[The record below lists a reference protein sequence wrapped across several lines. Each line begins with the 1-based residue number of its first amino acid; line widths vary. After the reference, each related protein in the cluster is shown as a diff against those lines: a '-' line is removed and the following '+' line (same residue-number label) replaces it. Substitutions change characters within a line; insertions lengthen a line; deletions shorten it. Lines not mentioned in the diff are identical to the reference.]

1 MNKHYGEIIEKVI
14 RKNGYN
20 VSELARTAKVTRRS
34 IYNWFNQ
41 PKLKQQVILK
51 IGDALQHDFSA
62 EFPELFAS
70 RDFQRATGIRTNTET
85 LNAEKGRANYWKDKY
100 IDVLEEYNELLAK
113 SVKADHR
120 SLRQSL

>member
-1 MNKHYGEIIEKVI
+1 MDKHFGEIIEKVI

-34 IYNWFNQ
+34 VYNWFNQ
-41 PKLKQQVILK
+41 PRLKQQIIRK

-70 RDFQRATGIRTNTET
+70 RDFQRVPEIRTNKET
-85 LNAEKGRANYWKDKY
+85 LNEEKGRANYWKDKY

-113 SVKADHR
+113 KVSGDQ
-120 SLRQSL
+120 SNLRQSI

>member
-34 IYNWFNQ
+34 VYNWFNQ
-41 PKLKQQVILK
+41 PRLKQQIILK

-70 RDFQRATGIRTNTET
+70 GDFGKTPEIRTNMET
-85 LNAEKGRANYWKDKY
+85 FNQEKGRVNYWKDKY

-113 SVKADHR
+113 SVNTDH
-120 SLRQSL
+120 SNLRQSL